1 MDYFKPA
8 LPSAPQ
14 CRHSICLPAGAAQRT
29 SPEELCLPQ
38 QAQKPGKKKCSR
50 KKQRIFRREGCDA
63 FKLPLYLLEGT
74 VSSGKRVPT
83 QTGEG
88 ASSSTTAG
96 LGCRQWVLR
105 GLTGAQQHQEP
116 NSLMET
122 SPVSGQHRIAAA
134 LKANK

>member
-1 MDYFKPA
+1 MHIPRGAVPSPA
-8 LPSAPQ
+8 STEAW
-14 CRHSICLPAGAAQRT
+14 
-29 SPEELCLPQ
+29 
-38 QAQKPGKKKCSR
+38 KKKNAAE